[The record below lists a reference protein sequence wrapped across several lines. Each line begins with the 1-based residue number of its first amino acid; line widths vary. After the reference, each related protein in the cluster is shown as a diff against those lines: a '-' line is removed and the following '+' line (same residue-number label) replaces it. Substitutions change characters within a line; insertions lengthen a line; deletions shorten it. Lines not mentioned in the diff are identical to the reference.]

1 MTHMPHLKLPL
12 AKLPLALRLGG
23 PALLTLLVLAACG
36 LDEHRKGHGQPAPA
50 ASSTAMAKGFV
61 DVSGGLVRVVAP
73 RDGVI
78 TRLLAE
84 EGDVVTKGQPLA
96 VLDDRQA
103 QLGLEAVRAEV
114 ADRKAQLVMAEAKA
128 AGAARDAQRLSG
140 LARQDAATRQ
150 DADQAGTAAA
160 ISAAEREQARQALAA
175 AEVRSRL
182 DALEVEVRTLRS
194 PAAGRIIRRSANAG
208 AFVSAAAPIFLLEPD
223 GARIVRAELDET
235 FADQIHAGMRAKVTR
250 EFDDTHVYE
259 AHVLRV
265 AEVFAS
271 PALNDDAAA
280 RSDSR
285 VVGVILTLDAP
296 APMKLGQRV
305 LVRFEK

>member
-1 MTHMPHLKLPL
+1 MTDMPPHRPILHPG
-12 AKLPLALRLGG
+12 LRLGV
-23 PALLTLLVLAACG
+23 PALLVLAALAGCG
-36 LDEHRKGHGQPAPA
+36 LNEHRKAHAPA
-50 ASSTAMAKGFV
+50 VAPPPSVAMAKGFL
-61 DVSGGLVRVVAP
+61 DVAGGLVRVAAP

-78 TRLLAE
+78 TRILVE
-84 EGDVVTKGQPLA
+84 EGDTVASGQPLA
-96 VLDDRQA
+96 ILDDRQA
-103 QLGLEAVRAEV
+103 VLGLEAVRAEV
-114 ADRKAQLVMAEAKA
+114 ADRRAQLAMAEAKA

-150 DADQAGTAAA
+150 DADQAATAQAV
-160 ISAAEREQARQALAA
+160 SAAERDQARQALAA
-175 AEVRSRL
+175 AEARTRL
-182 DALEVEVRTLRS
+182 EALEVEVRTLRA

-208 AFVSAAAPIFLLEPD
+208 AFVSAAAPIFLLEPQ
-223 GARIVRAELDET
+223 GARVVRAELDET
-235 FADQIHAGMRAKVTR
+235 FADQVHAGMRAQVTR
-250 EFDDTHVYE
+250 EFDDSHAYG

-271 PALNDDAAA
+271 PALNDDSAA

-285 VVGVILTLDAP
+285 VVSVVLALDAP

>member
-1 MTHMPHLKLPL
+1 MTHMSDL
-12 AKLPLALRLGG
+12 KLPLALRLGG
-23 PALLTLLVLAACG
+23 SALVTLLVLAACG
-36 LDEHRKGHGQPAPA
+36 LDEHRKGRGQSAPA
-50 ASSTAMAKGFV
+50 ASSAAMAKGFI
-61 DVSGGLVRVVAP
+61 DVSGGLVRIAAP
-73 RDGVI
+73 RDGVVARI
-78 TRLLAE
+78 LVE
-84 EGDVVTKGQPLA
+84 EGDAVTKGQPLA

-114 ADRKAQLVMAEAKA
+114 ADRKAQLTMAEAKA
-128 AGAARDAQRLSG
+128 DGAARDAKRLAG

-175 AEVRSRL
+175 AEARSRL
-182 DALEVEVRTLRS
+182 DALEVEVRTLRA
-194 PAAGRIIRRSANAG
+194 PAAGKIIRRSANAG

-235 FADQIHAGMRAKVTR
+235 FADQVHAGMRAKVTR
-250 EFDDTHVYE
+250 EFDDTRAYD

-285 VVGVILTLDAP
+285 VVAVVLTLDAP

>member
-1 MTHMPHLKLPL
+1 MTDMLRPVLPL
-12 AKLPLALRLGG
+12 TALLALL
-23 PALLTLLVLAACG
+23 ALAGCG
-36 LDEHRKGHGQPAPA
+36 LNEHRKGHAPAVPA
-50 ASSTAMAKGFV
+50 ASSAAMAKGFV
-61 DVSGGLVRVVAP
+61 DVAGGLVRIAAP

-78 TRLLAE
+78 TRILVE
-84 EGDVVTKGQPLA
+84 EGDAVAKGQPLA
-96 VLDDRQA
+96 ILDDRQA

-114 ADRKAQLVMAEAKA
+114 ADRRAQLAMAQAKA
-128 AGAARDAQRLSG
+128 AGAARDAQRLAG

-160 ISAAEREQARQALAA
+160 ISAAERDQARQALAA
-175 AEVRSRL
+175 AEVRARL
-182 DALEVEVRTLRS
+182 DALEVEVRTLRA
-194 PAAGRIIRRSANAG
+194 PAAGKIIRRSANAG
-208 AFVSAAAPIFLLEPD
+208 AFVNAAAPLFLLEPT

-250 EFDDTHVYE
+250 EFDATQAYD

-285 VVGVILTLDAP
+285 VVAVVLTLDVP
-296 APMKLGQRV
+296 ASMKLGQRV